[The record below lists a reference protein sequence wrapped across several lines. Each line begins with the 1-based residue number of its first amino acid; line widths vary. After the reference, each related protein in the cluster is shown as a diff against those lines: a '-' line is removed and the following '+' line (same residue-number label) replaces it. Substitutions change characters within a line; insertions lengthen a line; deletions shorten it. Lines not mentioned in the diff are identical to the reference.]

1 MDLLH
6 IGGARSWTAPEQI
19 QINRLPARA
28 TLYPYPDVQS
38 ALERN
43 RDASPWFKLL
53 NGDWDFHMAA
63 KPDDVPVDFIQPGF
77 APWEGGGWGKLP
89 VPSNWTM
96 HGYGYPHY
104 TNVQMPWPNEAPGV
118 PEDNPTGCYRT
129 QFDVAADWQGRRV
142 VLHVGG
148 AESVLYVYVN
158 GQPVGFSKDTRLPSE
173 FDVTRFVNFGGTN
186 TLACIV
192 VKWSDATFIEDQDQ
206 WWMGGI
212 YREVYL
218 YSTAPTRIA
227 DVFAVGHIDDELK
240 EGKLELTASVG
251 FPDVPETGWTLEANL
266 YFEGESILS
275 KPLTATL
282 PYQREDIP
290 RHHARKEAKW
300 FADVRKPHVWSA
312 ESPELYTVVVTLKN
326 PQGVE
331 VESTSTRIGFR
342 SVRIE
347 DNELLING
355 KPVMIRGAN
364 RHEHDDTTGKTLTRE
379 SMLKDILLLKQH
391 NFNAVRTSHY
401 PNDVPWY
408 DLCDEYGIYLI
419 DEANVE
425 GHAYWSELPKD
436 TRYTSAFVE
445 RGLRMVERDKNHP
458 SVIIWSLGNETGY
471 GPNHDAM
478 AGWIR
483 GFDPSR
489 VLHYEGAIAQDWTGG
504 KLASDLICPMYP
516 PISAIVNWAKTR
528 KKSEKRPL
536 IMCEFSHAMG
546 NSNGSL
552 CDYWDAFETYH
563 GLQGGFIWEWVDHG
577 IKRTD
582 EQGRTLWVY
591 GGDFGDTPN
600 DVNFVCDGLIWP
612 DRTVHPGI
620 LEAKKLMQPVGF
632 KALDLKDGKVRITNK
647 NYFTSLA
654 WLTGT
659 WELSVNGVKV
669 SEGKLPALKTAPGK
683 SEEIEIPIKTPEAEP
698 GLESHLTLR
707 FATAHATPWCDAGH
721 EVAWEQF
728 ALPVSDKA
736 ARKLIKAAKP
746 VRSALPA
753 PVLTH
758 SENEVTVTTDRL
770 KLVATRE
777 AGALTSLFI
786 DGTEVLVSGPKLN
799 VWRGATDNDGI
810 KLQGNQGWKPLGK
823 WLKAGLDA
831 VELEPVALGVRT
843 KKDGHVELSII
854 TVGNA
859 KGGSIEHRQTY
870 SIQPDST
877 ILVEN
882 SFRCEKALP
891 DLPRLGVT
899 LTLKPGFEALQWYGR
914 GPHENYSDRNRSAA
928 VGLYSGTVTGQYV
941 PYIMPQEHGNKTDV
955 RWLSLS
961 QVEPD
966 GTGVAGEHSG
976 PRGIR
981 FGAVDRLLE
990 AGASHFTAADLFAAR
1005 HTTDLVPREEV
1016 IVTIDYAQR
1025 GLGTASCGP
1034 DTLEQYQIPP
1044 DTYRFTYSIAPLP

>member
-6 IGGARSWTAPEQI
+6 IGGTRSWIAPELI

-38 ALERN
+38 ALERV
-43 RDASPWFKLL
+43 REHSPWFQNL
-53 NGDWDFHMAA
+53 NGTWDFHLAA
-63 KPDDVPVDFIQPGF
+63 KPDEVPADFIQPWFDPGIES
-77 APWEGGGWGKLP
+77 AWGKLP

-96 HGYGYPHY
+96 HGHGAPHY
-104 TNVQMPWPNEAPGV
+104 TNVQMPFPHEPPNV
-118 PEDNPTGCYRT
+118 PEENPTGCYRT
-129 QFDVAADWQGRRV
+129 QFNVPESWNGRRT
-142 VLHVGG
+142 VLHIGG

-158 GQPVGFSKDTRLPSE
+158 GKPVGFSKDTRLPSE
-173 FDVTRFVNFGGTN
+173 FDITPFLIPGQTN
-186 TLACIV
+186 LLAAIV

-218 YSTAPTRIA
+218 YSTAPVRIG
-227 DVFAVGHIDDELK
+227 DVFAIGNIDDDLK
-240 EGKLELTASVG
+240 NGKLELKAEVAY
-251 FPDVPETGWTLEANL
+251 PNRPEEGWSLEANI
-266 YFEGESILS
+266 YFEGEPVLS
-275 KPLTATL
+275 QPLLAKFPL
-282 PYQREDIP
+282 HREDLP
-290 RHHARKEAKW
+290 MRHHSRHEARW

-312 ESPELYTVVVTLKN
+312 ESPELYTAVVTLRD
-326 PQGVE
+326 PQGNAVE
-331 VESTSTRIGFR
+331 TTSARFGFR

-347 DNELLING
+347 ENELLING

-364 RHEHDDTTGKTLTRE
+364 RHEHDDTTGKTLSRE
-379 SMLKDILLLKQH
+379 SMLKDILLLKQY

-401 PNDVPWY
+401 PNDVLWY

-425 GHAYWSELPKD
+425 GHAFWWQICHDP
-436 TRYTSAFVE
+436 RYTSAFVE

-458 SVIIWSLGNETGY
+458 SVIIWSLGNETGH

-483 GFDPSR
+483 SFDPSR
-489 VLHYEGAIAQDWTGG
+489 VLHYEGAIAQDWSGG
-504 KLASDLICPMYP
+504 KLSTDLICPMYP
-516 PISAIVNWAKTR
+516 TIEKIVEWAKTR

-552 CDYWDAFETYH
+552 CDYWDAFETYQ
-563 GLQGGFIWEWVDHG
+563 GLQGGFIWEWGDHG
-577 IKRTD
+577 IKKRD
-582 EQGRTLWVY
+582 ELGRDLWLY
-591 GGDFGDTPN
+591 GGDFNDHPN
-600 DVNFVCDGLIWP
+600 DVNFVCDGLVWP

-620 LEAKKLMQPVGF
+620 YEAKKLMQPVGF
-632 KALDLKDGKVRITNK
+632 KAIDLKDGVIRITNK
-647 NYFTSLA
+647 NYFTTLS
-654 WLTGT
+654 WLVGS

-669 SEGKLPALKTAPGK
+669 SEGKLPALRTAPGK
-683 SEEIEIPIKTPEAEP
+683 SEEVEIPFKTPAPEP
-698 GLESHLTLR
+698 GQECFLTLR
-707 FATAHATPWCDAGH
+707 FVTAHATAWCEAGH
-721 EVAWEQF
+721 EIAWEQF
-728 ALPVSDKA
+728 ALPISDKA
-736 ARKLIKAAKP
+736 AKKLKEKKLSK
-746 VRSALPA
+746 VALPA
-753 PVLTH
+753 PAV
-758 SENEVTVTTDRL
+758 ENTDSVVRVSTSRLSVT
-770 KLVATRE
+770 ATRE
-777 AGALTSLFI
+777 AGAVTSLI
-786 DGTEVLVSGPKLN
+786 LDGQELLVSGPKLN

-810 KLQGNQGWKPLGK
+810 KLQGDQAWKPLGR
-823 WLKAGLDA
+823 WLKAGLDN

-843 KKDGHVELSII
+843 RKDGLVELSLI

-859 KGGSIEHRQTY
+859 KGGSIEHRQTW

-899 LTLKPGFEALQWYGR
+899 MTLKPGMEVLEWFGR
-914 GPHENYSDRNRSAA
+914 GPLENYSDRNRASA

-955 RWLSLS
+955 RWISLANAEAEGGAS
-961 QVEPD
+961 
-966 GTGVAGEHSG
+966 GTGKGL
-976 PRGIR
+976 R

-990 AGASHFTAADLFAAR
+990 ASASHYTAADLFAAK
-1005 HTTDLVPREEV
+1005 HTTDLSPRPE
-1016 IVTIDYAQR
+1016 TILNLDYAQR

-1034 DTLEQYQIPP
+1034 DTLEQYLIRPGE
-1044 DTYRFTYSIAPLP
+1044 YHFTYSIAPLG